1 MAGSKQLLKLYAQKA
16 LQFKGSFMN
25 MDKNSPEIKEFE
37 EKVIQISR
45 VSKKTKG
52 GNKIGFSVLMVVGDK
67 KGRVGVGLG
76 KATDVVSA
84 IRKGIKKAKKKMIT
98 VPLDGTTIPFPITV
112 KEGAGH
118 VLLKPAPKGSGVIAG
133 GPVRAVVEAAG
144 IRDISSKI
152 LGTENQSSSVYATF
166 EALRQIYELVQI
178 KDIKL
183 RSISEIE
190 AEEAKKQEAIQAK
203 HKKRAE
209 AHKEQDKKT
218 AKAAPIKAEATKK
231 VIAPKKVLA
240 PKKPT
245 AKTGVKKTPTQKT
258 KK

>member
-1 MAGSKQLLKLYAQKA
+1 
-16 LQFKGSFMN
+16 MN
-25 MDKNSPEIKEFE
+25 NNAPEIKEFE

-98 VPLDGTTIPFPITV
+98 VPLDGTTIPFPILV
-112 KEGAGH
+112 KKGAGYI
-118 VLLKPAPKGSGVIAG
+118 LLKPAPKGSGVIAG

-152 LGTENQSSSVYATF
+152 LGTDNQASNVYATF
-166 EALRQIYELVQI
+166 EALSQIHQLVEI

-183 RSISEIE
+183 RSIAEIE
-190 AEEAKKQEAIQAK
+190 AEEAKKQEAIQEK
-203 HKKRAE
+203 HKQRASAHRDKE
-209 AHKEQDKKT
+209 AVART
-218 AKAAPIKAEATKK
+218 AAPKKAEAKTEAKTA
-231 VIAPKKVLA
+231 APKKTEA
-240 PKKPT
+240 KTEAKKSTKKATPKK
-245 AKTGVKKTPTQKT
+245 
-258 KK
+258 